1 MQDVFLSAGSNASLR
16 RTKSRSYNRMWM
28 ILRILALVEIA
39 ASVESVMGFMSALS
53 PHRMTR
59 RVGGSAFVSTD
70 TRSRHLFLASDD
82 WEDRTGELV
91 NEDGEGEEDWLPDRE
106 KARQI
111 REQREFRSAQS
122 TPSDFYDASP
132 AQEEA
137 PASSKKSVYTVE
149 QQELIEALGG
159 KQQPEHGQSSKR
171 EAGFLGDSTLKEIAH
186 DYQMPICYLV
196 DVLATWGSP
205 VPINVHSKLGDL
217 VSGEQAFAI
226 LEAIHSLD
234 MGVLYDR
241 YSDFS
246 ITEVCNEYNI
256 ELKDAFEMAI
266 KEAWNLPFG
275 VNTFLRVEQ
284 EEELIRVL
292 CPNF

>member
-1 MQDVFLSAGSNASLR
+1 
-16 RTKSRSYNRMWM
+16 MWM

-241 YSDFS
+241 YSDYS